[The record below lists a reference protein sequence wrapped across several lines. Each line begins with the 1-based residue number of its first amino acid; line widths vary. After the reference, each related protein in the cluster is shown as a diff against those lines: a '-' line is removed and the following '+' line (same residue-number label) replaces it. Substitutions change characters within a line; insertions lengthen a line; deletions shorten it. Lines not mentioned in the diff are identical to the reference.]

1 MQASMAEFVLA
12 EPTMSTEVIAD
23 GCHLSPELLQFARRM
38 IGPDRLCLVTDSN
51 RAMDMPPGRYR
62 FGNAQSGPWFESD
75 GQVGWASTGSLA
87 SSVQGMDHMV
97 RGMVR
102 QGKATLFEAFRMASL
117 TPARLIGLDA
127 QVGSIAPGKKADLLV
142 FSKSL
147 KLKSVMLHGEWVHGS
162 IARSS
167 MARGNSSLS

>member
-1 MQASMAEFVLA
+1 
-12 EPTMSTEVIAD
+12 MSTEVIAD

-62 FGNAQSGPWFESD
+62 FGNAETGPWFESD
-75 GQVGWASTGSLA
+75 GKVGWASPGSLA

-117 TPARLIGLDA
+117 TPARLIGLDD
-127 QVGSIAPGKKADLLV
+127 QMGSLEPGKRADLLV
-142 FSKSL
+142 LSKTM
-147 KLKSVMLHGEWVHGS
+147 KLKSVMLQGEWVHGS
-162 IARSS
+162 IARGSI
-167 MARGNSSLS
+167 ARPTPTVQRQR

>member
-1 MQASMAEFVLA
+1 
-12 EPTMSTEVIAD
+12 
-23 GCHLSPELLQFARRM
+23 
-38 IGPDRLCLVTDSN
+38 N

-75 GQVGWASTGSLA
+75 GKVGWASTGSLA

-127 QVGSIAPGKKADLLV
+127 QVGSIALGKKADLLV

-167 MARGNSSLS
+167 IARSSMARGNSSLS